1 MSFKYHIALNFV
13 LKKLFWGHKVV
24 QQDYRISEAQKNYKN
39 QGKIFCALPQKKY
52 RMHFSYQTVV
62 LTSPLMDIHYHIKD
76 ARPHEFFLSKSC
88 INITID
94 GPTLPHKDACSTTHA
109 FFLSN
114 SCLDITINGPAL
126 FKYSMLFKG
135 DTYLKSKDWN
145 FC

>member
-1 MSFKYHIALNFV
+1 MFNKIITLVRLKRITKTREKSFVHYH
-13 LKKLFWGHKVV
+13 
-24 QQDYRISEAQKNYKN
+24 
-39 QGKIFCALPQKKY
+39 KKY
-52 RMHFSYQTVV
+52 RMHLSYQTVV
-62 LTSPLMDIHYHIKD
+62 LTSPLMDVHYHIKD

-135 DTYLKSKDWN
+135 DMYLKSKDWN

>member
-1 MSFKYHIALNFV
+1 MCTTI
-13 LKKLFWGHKVV
+13 
-24 QQDYRISEAQKNYKN
+24 KNI
-39 QGKIFCALPQKKY
+39 GPH
-52 RMHFSYQTVV
+52 MHFSYQTIV
-62 LTSPLMDIHYHIKD
+62 LTSPLMDVHYHIKD
-76 ARPHEFFLSKSC
+76 AGPHEFFLSKSC
-88 INITID
+88 LDITID

-135 DTYLKSKDWN
+135 DMYLKSKDWN